1 MAYQLGALNAPRQT
15 ELVKQDPYKS
25 GNYSNLF
32 SQMNANKTALGQ
44 RQDRAKM
51 NKLGEIRATAIDG
64 GQGGSQAIQDL
75 RAKQQEALAN
85 KDIALY
91 DELTAQLQ
99 SQMQVEAQE
108 ARVDPLGKTQMGR
121 DKLEAQQKGKSLL
134 SDPRVVELRKTQD
147 TTKLQAQDLLSQA
160 ISTTDANIRE
170 GLRAEYDKLLGQ
182 NWEAD
187 RQLTSFGLA
196 SHHKN
201 PMVPWVKALGGMAK
215 QAGEENVA
223 NAMVKKIMAE
233 ANVSEEK
240 ARDIVSKIQREKE
253 AHNQSSV
260 LLGEAIKQAK
270 EKTKSATEGSAKEKE
285 FAQFAKE
292 LIRLDKIIS
301 NASSADLWKKAVSF
315 GTMPTVMSTALDN
328 YTEAIL
334 REKSGA
340 AIGIQEE
347 ASDKTRYTPS
357 IIDSPEV
364 VAEKAR
370 IRAGHINKIIANAGN
385 AYKGGQYTS
394 SFKGGGSQDTN
405 APKRKVYNPST
416 GKLE

>member
-1 MAYQLGALNAPRQT
+1 MAFQLGALNTPRT

-32 SQMNANKTALGQ
+32 SQMNRNQEALGQ
-44 RQDRAKM
+44 REDRATLNALGSAKAEAIM
-51 NKLGEIRATAIDG
+51 DGQAGSAKLQGIRKAQT
-64 GQGGSQAIQDL
+64 
-75 RAKQQEALAN
+75 KALDTQN
-85 KDIALY
+85 IPLY
-91 DELTAQLQ
+91 DKLTGELKA
-99 SQMQVEAQE
+99 QMQIESAEAK
-108 ARVDPLGKTQMGR
+108 ADPLGKTQLGR
-121 DKLEAQQKGKSLL
+121 DKLALSEKDKSLL
-134 SDPRVVELRKTQD
+134 SDPRVIQLREVQD
-147 TTKLQAQDLLSQA
+147 STKLEAQKILSQA
-160 ISTTDANIRE
+160 IATTDKNVRNT
-170 GLRAEYDKLLGQ
+170 LNTEYDALLDK

-187 RQLTSFGLA
+187 RQLTAFGLA
-196 SHHKN
+196 KHHKN

-215 QAGEENVA
+215 QSGEENIA
-223 NAMVKKIMAE
+223 NARVKKIMAE
-233 ANVSEEK
+233 LKVSETQ
-240 ARDIVSKIQREKE
+240 AREIDAKIEREKQ
-253 AHNQSSV
+253 AHKQATT
-260 LLGEAIKQAK
+260 LRGESIKQAK
-270 EKTKSATEGSAKEKE
+270 EKTKSVTEGSAKEKE

-385 AYKGGQYTS
+385 AYKDGGYSS
-394 SFKGGGSQDTN
+394 SFKSGGE
-405 APKRKVYNPST
+405 APTTRNKVYNPST
-416 GKLE
+416 DTFE